1 MSVCIHWF
9 PASNETE
16 PPKTIMKNSNNITQE
31 WNNCGQSYT
40 SVKIFPPFWMCCQ
53 RLPVVWQAP
62 YSPWQGE
69 NFSPQ
74 RPECRGP
81 CCDCF
86 WVDSALWE
94 PNLCLALRLAGFGS
108 LLVGVLEAAWCQ
120 LCLGPHAWTPVA
132 LRICRRNR
140 EGAQRESYGCKTRFC
155 FQKHTFF
162 SFRFLTGVKNVN
174 SQKFGN
180 NWNLSFHPDFAPPVS
195 LLSSLISKLKIGF
208 PSNQKQSIPWSV
220 LIKRSLCLNKTY
232 QSFVNT
238 SNDTFLF
245 QKGWHLPKC
254 IHFKEMQLLRAEDH
268 LLDTGQHW
276 KQFTTTFS
284 MKLIK
289 TRTKEETFLLEFPAA
304 ASAFLARVCTD
315 HSSTM

>member
-69 NFSPQ
+69 DFSPQ
-74 RPECRGP
+74 RSECRGP

-162 SFRFLTGVKNVN
+162 SFRFLTGVKKCELPEIWKQLKPFV
-174 SQKFGN
+174 SPRFCSSSFLAFFLDFQIK
-180 NWNLSFHPDFAPPVS
+180 NWLPLKSETIH
-195 LLSSLISKLKIGF
+195 SLI
-208 PSNQKQSIPWSV
+208 
-220 LIKRSLCLNKTY
+220 CAY
-232 QSFVNT
+232 
-238 SNDTFLF
+238 
-245 QKGWHLPKC
+245 
-254 IHFKEMQLLRAEDH
+254 
-268 LLDTGQHW
+268 
-276 KQFTTTFS
+276 
-284 MKLIK
+284 
-289 TRTKEETFLLEFPAA
+289 
-304 ASAFLARVCTD
+304 
-315 HSSTM
+315 